1 VRVLLVDDDPVSL
14 RLLEA
19 AVPSFGHV
27 ADTRCDGEAAWTA
40 FESSPYDVVISDRD
54 MPGISGVDLCRRL
67 RAHEVGRRAYVVIVT
82 GRDQRQD
89 ILDGM
94 AAGADDYLTKPLQV
108 DDLQLRMIAAARTTE
123 LHVQLEEATS
133 ALRVAARTDPLTGV
147 RNRLAMQ
154 EDLQLL
160 HDRVTRYGGKY
171 CLALVDVDH
180 FKAFNDSY
188 GHLAGDEAL
197 RQIASRLRGTS
208 RSGDAVYR
216 FGGEE
221 FVCVLP
227 EQLLGTAA
235 IALERM
241 RADVANLGIEH
252 TGNASG
258 VVTIS
263 AGIVC
268 SGSTDRRTPEQ
279 LLAAADLALY
289 RAKEGG
295 RDRVELE
302 TAT

>member
-1 VRVLLVDDDPVSL
+1 MRVLLVDDDPVSL

-19 AVPSFGHV
+19 AVASFGHA
-27 ADTRCDGEAAWTA
+27 ADTRRDGEAAWAA

-67 RAHEVGRRAYVVIVT
+67 RAHEAGRRAYVVIVT

-89 ILDGM
+89 VLDGM

-108 DDLQLRMIAAARTTE
+108 DDLQRRMIAAARTTK

-154 EDLQLL
+154 EDLHLL

-197 RQIASRLRGTS
+197 RRGGVRLRAARAAAGYG
-208 RSGDAVYR
+208 GD
-216 FGGEE
+216 
-221 FVCVLP
+221 
-227 EQLLGTAA
+227 
-235 IALERM
+235 
-241 RADVANLGIEH
+241 RAGAHARGRREPGH
-252 TGNASG
+252 RAHGNASG

-268 SGSTDRRTPEQ
+268 SGTADRRTPEQ